1 MTEPLF
7 EPNDEPLDENRI
19 VEGLDDDLELL
30 DDDEL
35 LPEEV
40 EPGAYAGGHVG
51 HLRVPER
58 YASDVEPTPHDPRA
72 GEGQGGN
79 EPV

>member
-7 EPNDEPLDENRI
+7 EPNEEPLDENRI
-19 VEGLDDDLELL
+19 VEGLDDDLELIE
-30 DDDEL
+30 DDEL

-40 EPGAYAGGHVG
+40 EPVAGHVG
-51 HLRVPER
+51 HVHVPER
-58 YASDVEPTPHDPRA
+58 FASDVEPSPHDPRTGA
-72 GEGQGGN
+72 DEGGN